1 MHVLACVISKLH
13 IFDQVSGSRVT
24 NALFTRG
31 FPLDKIIKMTS
42 MLPYIKLLFR
52 IICNID
58 FPHLS
63 ITLDHILLAN
73 SGAVH
78 AQVVYEPVWKV
89 METRAT
95 GWVVDSDDGKTVTL
109 AAGMTHSDVYEPARK
124 VMVVKTGG
132 ENESDRLRAVDSNDS
147 ETRATIWEKLIAI
160 DLMWAHIVHACS
172 HIDHEWFTHG

>member
-1 MHVLACVISKLH
+1 MHDHAKPFFSLIFHLCASVLIRLENKTKIFMHVLACVISKLH

-52 IICNID
+52 IVCNID

-73 SGAVH
+73 SGAVC

-95 GWVVDSDDGKTVTL
+95 G
-109 AAGMTHSDVYEPARK
+109 
-124 VMVVKTGG
+124 
-132 ENESDRLRAVDSNDS
+132 
-147 ETRATIWEKLIAI
+147 
-160 DLMWAHIVHACS
+160 
-172 HIDHEWFTHG
+172 